1 MHRSFVMATPHA
13 LVDEQWFLELIE
25 ERADLPRDLPPRTA
39 ATLTICTLAERL
51 TPGQAQHLFDAL
63 PPEIQP
69 LFASCRVP
77 YGRPVSKLDDA
88 TFLDA
93 LAGRLG
99 VTPAHAELIADT
111 VFRAVRTLL
120 PAAVIDHVAVQLPR
134 DLSDLWLGRRAIF
147 AAPTTSFDTAQ
158 WELLT
163 DISDAVPL
171 PIGVQP
177 EDALAAVMCTFS
189 SRLSG
194 GEVRDLLLALPAQ
207 VRPLVEHCMLTRD
220 ERPGVLRDRHD
231 IVMHVADELATS
243 PELAEQ
249 IIAAVLTAV
258 KRLIPIKEQGDIAS
272 QLPRDL
278 RTLWDE
284 AG

>member
-1 MHRSFVMATPHA
+1 MATPRA
-13 LVDEQWFLELIE
+13 LVDEQWFLEVID
-25 ERADLPRDLPPRTA
+25 ERADLPRGLPPRTA
-39 ATLTICTLAERL
+39 ATLTMCTLAERL
-51 TPGQAQHLFDAL
+51 TPGQVEHLFDAL
-63 PPEIQP
+63 PRELQP
-69 LFASCRVP
+69 LFRSCRAP
-77 YGRPVSKLDDA
+77 YGRPVSRFDDA

-93 LAGRLG
+93 LGGRLG
-99 VTPAHAELIADT
+99 VTPAHAELIADS

-163 DISDAVPL
+163 DITDSVPL
-171 PIGVQP
+171 PIGVHP
-177 EDALAAVMCTFS
+177 EDALTAVMCAFS
-189 SRLSG
+189 RRLSG
-194 GEVRDLLLALPAQ
+194 GEARDLLLALPAP
-207 VRPLVEHCMLTRD
+207 VRPLVEHCVLTRD
-220 ERPGVLRDRHD
+220 ERPGILRDRREL
-231 IVMHVADELATS
+231 VLHVADELATS
-243 PELAEQ
+243 TQLAEQ

-284 AG
+284 MG